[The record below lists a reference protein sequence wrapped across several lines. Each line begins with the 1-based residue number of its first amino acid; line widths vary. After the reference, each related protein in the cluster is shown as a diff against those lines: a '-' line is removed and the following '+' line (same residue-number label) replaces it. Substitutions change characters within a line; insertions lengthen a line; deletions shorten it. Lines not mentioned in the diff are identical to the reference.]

1 MRDLLF
7 GLLALFVF
15 SSLAGYVQGCRR
27 LGRANHEGLREG
39 TREGARQ

>member
-15 SSLAGYVQGCRR
+15 SSLAGYVQGCLR
-27 LGRANHEGLREG
+27 LGRDKHDGGRAGPHGG
-39 TREGARQ
+39 SRQ

>member
-15 SSLAGYVQGCRR
+15 SSLAGYVQGCLQ
-27 LGRANHEGLREG
+27 LGRANQDGVREGAREG
-39 TREGARQ
+39 TRE